1 MVRIAGRDLLA
12 AFKFAQELQA
22 IVIIIIIIIFVLTTS
37 LASPPRV
44 TAYAIMIYILARK
57 TADEG

>member
-22 IVIIIIIIIFVLTTS
+22 FVTIIIIIIVITTS
-37 LASPPRV
+37 SVGPPRV